1 MNCNASAMLW
11 TRSARLMVVK
21 VFSSLGIWNRIRE
34 RNSTLVYR
42 RLYTPLNWCLYW
54 AFNRRKHGVRH
65 RKRLAG
71 KARISPVRGDRE
83 AGEHSRHGGLPQ
95 DGRRGRARFRRVL
108 GPSRARDARMVEA
121 FHQG

>member
-21 VFSSLGIWNRIRE
+21 SFSSLGIGKPGSEPGIWE

-54 AFNRRKHGVRH
+54 AFTRRKHVVRH
-65 RKRLAG
+65 RKRPAG
-71 KARISPVRGDRE
+71 KARISPVRGGRE

-95 DGRRGRARFRRVL
+95 DGG
-108 GPSRARDARMVEA
+108 
-121 FHQG
+121 